1 MCVRKKEMVDYRILA
16 PKDLA
21 KSAMTEGGWSKYLVY
36 PYPWFRFWCQ
46 ISIILI
52 LASSYYLDV

>member
-36 PYPWFRFWCQ
+36 PYPWFRF
-46 ISIILI
+46 
-52 LASSYYLDV
+52 